1 MRRKTCSIVV
11 VLLLTISPF
20 ISTISNAKIIS
31 GDEDVSQEDTSGGF
45 VKIYGYKSFAQ
56 SFTPP
61 IKGKIV
67 SVSIYVGK
75 KTFSY
80 ENSNNENN
88 NVDSNKNSVNENNLR
103 INSDNSIL
111 NKIRILGKSSL
122 KDIISLLISKILGKN
137 KKSEGYSS

>member
-31 GDEDVSQEDTSGGF
+31 GDGDISQEDTSGGF
-45 VKIYGYKSFAQ
+45 VKIYGYKRFAQ

-61 IKGKIV
+61 IKGKLM

-80 ENSNNENN
+80 
-88 NVDSNKNSVNENNLR
+88 
-103 INSDNSIL
+103 NSDNSIL